1 MSNGAT
7 TAIDPSQSTLSPNFA
22 PFVYGMLGK
31 GWEAANMPFT
41 PFTGQRF
48 AFGEMD
54 TSTGQYKAGYSPLEA
69 EAFKGLG
76 NLGAYTPAQF
86 SAGFNYQPGQ
96 ITPGF
101 NYQPGQFNTGLG
113 PVGSVQDYMNPFM
126 QGVVDVQAREA
137 RRQADISRQAEQ
149 ARLAQAGAFGGSRQ
163 AIMEAERQ
171 RNLGEQIGD
180 IQSKG
185 LMAAYEQAQ
194 KQRLGE
200 ATLGLEG
207 QRLGE
212 MSRQFGAEGG
222 AKYGLQAQELA
233 ERARQFGAEG
243 GAKYGM
249 EAQRLGEASRQ
260 FGAQQG
266 LKTLA
271 DQLAAGTRQREIAQQ
286 PLTFGYEQFK
296 ESVAAPRES
305 ASYMSSLLQGL
316 PTRANIYS
324 QGDPG
329 QSVIGSLMQG
339 GLGGLALYKLLS
351 GES

>member
-31 GWEAANMPFT
+31 GWEAANMPFM

-54 TSTGQYKAGYSPLEA
+54 PSTGQYKAGYSPLES

-76 NLGAYTPAQF
+76 NLGAYT
-86 SAGFNYQPGQ
+86 
-96 ITPGF
+96 
-101 NYQPGQFNTGLG
+101 PGQFNTGLG

-137 RRQADISRQAEQ
+137 RRQADIGRQSEQ
-149 ARLAQAGAFGGSRQ
+149 ARLAQAGAYGGSRQ

-171 RNLGEQIGD
+171 RNLGTQIGD

-212 MSRQFGAEGG
+212 
-222 AKYGLQAQELA
+222 
-233 ERARQFGAEG
+233 
-243 GAKYGM
+243 
-249 EAQRLGEASRQ
+249 ASRQ

-266 LKTLA
+266 LRTLA